1 MDILL
6 MGNDM
11 MITQYAC
18 RKPFMVKFP
27 DKCAWQKGSKSDN
40 KWGLVNTNKGTWVGV
55 YRWGFRR
62 GHSFSLW
69 LHTTI
74 FQAEIHAHVMEN
86 SEKEYTCRK
95 NYSPSDSQAA
105 IKVLENPDIF

>member
-1 MDILL
+1 MHTASHSWSSFLTSVNGRRGSNQVIN
-6 MGNDM
+6 G
-11 MITQYAC
+11 
-18 RKPFMVKFP
+18 
-27 DKCAWQKGSKSDN
+27 AWSTPIKA
-40 KWGLVNTNKGTWVGV
+40 LWVGV

-69 LHTTI
+69 LHTII

-95 NYSPSDSQAA
+95 IYSPSDSQAA
-105 IKVLENPDIF
+105 IKVLDNFKIYSKLVWNYHQPC